1 MFCLDA
7 HHANVSGE
15 FLGGCVWFETL
26 FARDV
31 RENTFVPAG
40 MAPADAAF
48 LKDAAHA
55 VC

>member
-1 MFCLDA
+1 VFCLDA

-31 RENTFVPAG
+31 RENPFVPAG
-40 MAPADAAF
+40 MPDRDAVF
-48 LKDAAHA
+48 LKDVAHA